1 VEGGL
6 FLNVVVRK
14 CARVLQLLPSKDE
27 SLLFRRNALFVLDL
41 SLHVRDGVVWLDIK
55 SDRFTGQCLDEDL
68 HGTTSESQDKVEGG
82 LFLNVVVRKCAR
94 VFQLLPSEDESLL
107 FRRNALFVLDLGL
120 HVRDGIIWLDV
131 KGDRFTGQR
140 LDEDLHGTTS
150 QSQNKMQCALLLDVV
165 VRKSS
170 CVFQL
175 LSSEDESLLFRRNA
189 FFVLDLSF
197 DIRDGIIWFNIKRDR
212 FTGQCLDED
221 LHGAAPQ
228 SQDQV
233 QSALF
238 LDVVVG
244 QRPGI
249 FQLLSSKDEPLLFRR
264 NPLLVLD
271 LCLDIGDGII
281 GFDVQ
286 CNSFPCKGF
295 DKYLHSH
302 LESCS
307 FRS

>member
-6 FLNVVVRK
+6 FLDVVVRK
-14 CARVLQLLPSKDE
+14 R
-27 SLLFRRNALFVLDL
+27 
-41 SLHVRDGVVWLDIK
+41 
-55 SDRFTGQCLDEDL
+55 
-68 HGTTSESQDKVEGG
+68 
-82 LFLNVVVRKCAR
+82 AR

-120 HVRDGIIWLDV
+120 HVGDGVVWLDV
-131 KGDRFTGQR
+131 KSDRFTGQR

-150 QSQNKMQCALLLDVV
+150 ESQDKVEGGLFLDVV
-165 VRKSS
+165 VRKRAR
-170 CVFQL
+170 VFQL
-175 LSSEDESLLFRRNA
+175 LPSEDESLLFRRNA
-189 FFVLDLSF
+189 FFVLNLGF
-197 DIRDGIIWFNIKRDR
+197 DICDGIIWFNIKSDR
-212 FTGQCLDED
+212 FTGQGLDED
-221 LHGAAPQ
+221 LHGTTPQ

-238 LDVVVG
+238 LDIVVG

-249 FQLLSSKDEPLLFRR
+249 FQLLSSKDKPLLFRR
-264 NPLLVLD
+264 NSLLVLD

-302 LESCS
+302 LERSS
-307 FRS
+307 FQS